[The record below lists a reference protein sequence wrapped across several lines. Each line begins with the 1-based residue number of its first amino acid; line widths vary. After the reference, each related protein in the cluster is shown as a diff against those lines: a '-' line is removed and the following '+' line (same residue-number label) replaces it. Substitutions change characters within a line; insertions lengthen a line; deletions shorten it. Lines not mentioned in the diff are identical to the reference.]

1 MDWPLNTSHRSCCDI
16 PMVMPETPAPTASEM
31 ISVMATLI
39 TAKVAVHSDTSHIDA
54 NCSGM
59 HMAPIMPSTAPCPT
73 WSAAIRFCT
82 LLQRCASRMTTRRR
96 STAIRI
102 QNDAS
107 LKLVVIKTK
116 LTKASAVKTR
126 KNTKGMDFLNVTAPA
141 AMARNTI
148 VHMASNPSIKKTM
161 RMLMAEPT
169 GADEYR
175 SAKKKPMPYGIAT
188 DEMAN
193 KTSSAASRSPAS
205 G

>member
-1 MDWPLNTSHRSCCDI
+1 MDWLLTTSHRSCCDM
-16 PMVMPETPAPTASEM
+16 PMVMPEVPAPTASAT
-31 ISVMATLI
+31 ISVMATPI
-39 TAKVAVHSDTSHIDA
+39 TAKVAVNSDTSHIDA
-54 NCSGM
+54 NCSGT
-59 HMAPIMPSTAPCPT
+59 HMDPSMPSTALFPR
-73 WSAAIRFCT
+73 WSAAIRFCR
-82 LLQRCASRMTTRRR
+82 LLQRFASRMTTRTRFM
-96 STAIRI
+96 ANII
-102 QNDAS
+102 QNAPS